1 MKTKISPQ
9 EAADLLGIELPRN
22 KLLVANLGK
31 FVKKHGVEAVR
42 DDPEKY
48 RELWSGFDKDLVLKS
63 PSTEEG
69 RRIAA

>member
-9 EAADLLGIELPRN
+9 EAADLLGIEMPKN

-42 DDPEKY
+42 SDPEKY
-48 RELWSGFDKDLVLKS
+48 RELWSKYDRDLV
-63 PSTEEG
+63 PTTGTEQG
-69 RRIAA
+69 RQIAA